1 MDILKAENLSQSYG
15 GLQVLNDLSFRLE
28 TGEKV
33 ALIGPNGAGKT
44 TLLNVLIGLI
54 RLKSGRIFLLGHD
67 VTKLPP
73 HIRVSLGLACSF
85 QISSLFP
92 RLSLLTNVLLAIQGI
107 QTTRYQVIRPMVAYK
122 NNLLKARELLELI
135 GLWGEKDF
143 PVTALSHGQQRQV
156 EIILALASKPKI
168 LLMDEPSAGLTRVE
182 SNNLVDMIHNLV
194 GDTTVLLSAHDMDL
208 VSKLADRIMVLY
220 YGQIIAEGEP
230 KEIQGN
236 QRVRE
241 IYLGIQNRERGG
253 NARIS

>member
-1 MDILKAENLSQSYG
+1 MDVLKVENLSQSYG
-15 GLQVLNDLSFRLE
+15 GLQILNGLSFRLG

-44 TLLNVLIGLI
+44 TLLNVLTGLI
-54 RLKSGRIFLLGHD
+54 PLKAGRIFLLGYD

-73 HIRVSLGLACSF
+73 HIRVSLGLARSF

-92 RLSLLTNVLLAIQGI
+92 HLSLLTNVLLAIQGI
-107 QTTRYQVIRPMVAYK
+107 QTTRYQMIRPIVAYK
-122 NNLLKARELLELI
+122 NNLSKARELLELV
-135 GLWGEKDF
+135 GLWREKDF
-143 PVTALSHGQQRQV
+143 PITALSHGQQRHV
-156 EIILALASKPKI
+156 EIILALASKPKV
-168 LLMDEPSAGLTRVE
+168 LLMDEPSAGLTSVE
-182 SNNLVDMIHNLV
+182 SNHLVDMIHNLV

-230 KEIQGN
+230 KEIQAN

-241 IYLGIQNRERGG
+241 IYLGIQDRGRERKCS
-253 NARIS
+253 N